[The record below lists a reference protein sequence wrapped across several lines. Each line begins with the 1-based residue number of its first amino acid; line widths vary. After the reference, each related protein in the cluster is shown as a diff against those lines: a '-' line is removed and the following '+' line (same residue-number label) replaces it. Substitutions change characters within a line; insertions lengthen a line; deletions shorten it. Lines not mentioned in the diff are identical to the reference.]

1 MISLMQKTILSLL
14 FVCASFPAR
23 SAVPSIPAKH
33 SVLIVDGMNN
43 HDWARGTIILRE
55 ILTASA
61 LFHVDVST
69 TPPAGAAPA
78 AWTGWK
84 PDFLKYDC
92 VISNFN
98 GGHTAAGIR
107 WPADVE
113 KAFEDYVRGGGG
125 FVSFHAANNAFLNWP
140 AYNEMIGLGWR
151 DKSFGPSLVVGA
163 DEQIIRTP
171 AGQGRGPGHGPEH
184 DFPIHILAKDH
195 PITRGMPAVWMHP
208 HEQLTHGQHGPAKNI
223 TVLTYA
229 WSRDAKENEPMDWV
243 LPYGKGRV
251 YVTMLGHLWNGGT
264 DITLR
269 CAGFQTILICGVEW
283 AATGQVTYPVPADFP
298 TATEIKTRPAA
309 EITPSTGMPRK

>member
-1 MISLMQKTILSLL
+1 MQFHLLPSNTPVKETVLLILS
-14 FVCASFPAR
+14 FCAVLPAW
-23 SAVPSIPAKH
+23 SAEPPQAAKH

-43 HDWARGTIILRE
+43 HDWARGTRILKE

-61 LFHVDVST
+61 LFDVDVST
-69 TPPAGAAPA
+69 TPPAGATPGDWAK
-78 AWTGWK
+78 WK
-84 PDFLKYDC
+84 PDFRKYNC

-98 GGHTAAGIR
+98 GGHTASGTR

-151 DKSFGPSLVVGA
+151 DKSFGPSLVVGP
-163 DEQIIRTP
+163 DEKIIRLP
-171 AGQGRGPGHGPEH
+171 AGEGRGPGHGPEH

-195 PITRGMPAVWMHP
+195 PITRGMPALWMHP
-208 HEQLTHGQHGPAKNI
+208 QEQLTHGQHGPAKDI

-243 LPYGKGRV
+243 VPFGKGRV
-251 YVTMLGHLWNGGT
+251 YVTMLGHLWDGGP
-264 DITLR
+264 DATLR
-269 CAGFQTILICGVEW
+269 CSGFQTIFVRGVEW
-283 AATGQVTYPVPADFP
+283 AATGHVTFPVPADFP
-298 TATEIKTRPAA
+298 TATDIKSRPGTA
-309 EITPSTGMPRK
+309 TPP